1 MLDQNIYDCQGSMN
15 NDGQTSFL
23 LLVEARS
30 RDILATMTVPV
41 IQLIPKFRATKS
53 PEQSIIL
60 NIGYNSIPH

>member
-1 MLDQNIYDCQGSMN
+1 MN